1 MNTYILMI
9 RWWQSEKTNEKEEED
24 QKKEQFAQTKKKPT
38 EKASNIH
45 AARSHRYQWR
55 KVFYLSVFIIGI
67 KPANKIVYCVNSEFF
82 FLFPFLSLLTRN
94 VRAEFPWWLAIDWA
108 DCSSKFQRWIKK
120 AKQKKKKIPRIT
132 KKNGPFHNIKSRNF
146 IWNHTIWIYIF
157 WNASNFLS
165 VEFDGKTLKKMK
177 RWHFILPHICRA
189 YSSIRLWPIWA
200 DNCRTDERIF
210 LSDFFSIMVF
220 CSFFF
225 ALNTQFFFFFSR
237 QM

>member
-1 MNTYILMI
+1 M
-9 RWWQSEKTNEKEEED
+9 
-24 QKKEQFAQTKKKPT
+24 
-38 EKASNIH
+38 
-45 AARSHRYQWR
+45 
-55 KVFYLSVFIIGI
+55 
-67 KPANKIVYCVNSEFF
+67 YCVNSECF

-165 VEFDGKTLKKMK
+165 VEFDGKTLKKNETMA
-177 RWHFILPHICRA
+177 FYTSA
-189 YSSIRLWPIWA
+189 YLSRLFFYKTL
-200 DNCRTDERIF
+200 TDLSGQLSNRREDF
-210 LSDFFSIMVF
+210 LVG
-220 CSFFF
+220 FFF
-225 ALNTQFFFFFSR
+225 HYGFLLLFFRFEHSIFFLLLPSNVNNI
-237 QM
+237 